1 MTEDLNQLVDK
12 AHWHPDD
19 PQWLAERKAVWP
31 DVEDRLLVLGKK
43 GKEINVVKRY
53 YLYGEMPDWLKLQ
66 DDYADENHLDIYTF
80 LWLHPS
86 WDMNVLGPLRD
97 AYVNFEPAR
106 AMRFWPVF
114 QPIALGVNT
123 ACAAGVAGW
132 YLDEKE
138 TQMKDIV
145 MHAEGHFE
153 ELFDLCIGRGCRK
166 EFPHFLLKERPWDQI
181 YNQITFGH
189 LASIATWLMISRELN
204 ACNRDMLYQYD
215 QPLEAWYYS
224 VNIFPNYFRRYENDK
239 SAIATALWR
248 IFHFDLKQEGDTIRS
263 RCLVKWRKLLK
274 ERPFESPEF
283 NEVLDIVLSDEL
295 RIYNPWKQN
304 VQVANFKK
312 KWT

>member
-12 AHWHPDD
+12 DHWHPNDT
-19 PQWLAERKAVWP
+19 QWLAERKVAWP

-43 GKEINVVKRY
+43 RKEINVVKRY

-66 DDYADENHLDIYTF
+66 DDNADENHVDLYTF

-86 WDMNVLGPLRD
+86 WDMNVLEPLRD
-97 AYVNFEPAR
+97 AYVNYEPAR

-123 ACAAGVAGW
+123 ACAAGSHRLS
-132 YLDEKE
+132 LDGKS
-138 TQMKDIV
+138 IV
-145 MHAEGHFE
+145 MHAEGHFN

-166 EFPHFLLKERPWDQI
+166 EFLHFLLKERPWDQV

-189 LASIATWLMISRELN
+189 LISLAEWLMIGRELN
-204 ACNRDMLYQYD
+204 ACNRDMLFQYE
-215 QPLEAWYYS
+215 QPIEAWYYA
-224 VNIFPNYFRRYENDK
+224 VNALPNYFLDKKVESAKK

-248 IFHFDLKQEGDTIRS
+248 IFHFDLEQEGDTIRS

-274 ERPFESPEF
+274 ERSFESPEF
-283 NEVLDIVLSDEL
+283 NEVLDIVLNDEL
-295 RIYNPWKQN
+295 RIYNPWKGN

-312 KWT
+312 KWS